1 MDEFGMAT
9 WSATGAPELNAAS
22 LTMRVVY
29 SAVISPS
36 TWGTAKFIDIAIAGI
51 TPQNAAAFPTPV
63 GPVDAANSAQVEPE
77 VLNGVVRV
85 WKTIRGDP
93 YGNSSRTGVQQRL
106 VVVRFK

>member
-29 SAVISPS
+29 SDVISPS

-77 VLNGVVRV
+77 VLNGV
-85 WKTIRGDP
+85 GDP